1 MKFRSFAL
9 CTAFAL
15 LGSVS
20 LVGQPAR
27 AQEYKLGPDS
37 MQQPD
42 VPKGDVTYYKAKN
55 SKVFPGSEHD
65 VWVYVPKQYDPAKP
79 ACVMIF
85 QDGGGFQD
93 RNGGN
98 RVPVVFDNLIAKKQM
113 PVTVAIMINPGVV
126 PAAGPNALPRYNRSF
141 EYDDP
146 TDRYARFLLEEIL
159 PEAGKKVNLS
169 QNPDDRGLCGASSG
183 GIASFVAA
191 WTRPDQFHRVISYI
205 GSFTDLRG
213 GNTFPSDIR
222 KYEPRPLRVFMQDG
236 TADQDIYSGNW
247 YIGNQDVAAALKFAR
262 NDVQFVVGTQ
272 GHSGQQGASILP
284 DALRW
289 LWRDYP
295 APIRPA
301 MMAASQSPVPTPLT
315 PQPIMKILQPNQGWQ
330 PVLTAFTAGALAA
343 DSAGNV
349 YVAARP
355 SGQIHKIAPDG
366 GVSLFADSKQEVS
379 ALAFGPDGKLYAAQ
393 NAARRIVAYDATG
406 KETTVAKGVTANG
419 LTLNHNGEI
428 YLTDAKDGKIYFLG
442 KDGHKILADVG
453 LPNATGLALTP
464 DQTLLQ
470 VTTPGKLLTCYQI
483 QPNGAL
489 GAKQEFFD
497 IHIPYGM
504 TSSGADGMTSDT
516 LGWLYV
522 ATQSGIQV
530 LDQAGRVNGIIAN
543 PDRRAASAVVF
554 GGVDHDILTITAEG
568 KVYRRTT
575 SAKGVLSSEPP
586 IKPPGPRL

>member
-1 MKFRSFAL
+1 MKFHSPAL
-9 CTAFAL
+9 CAALAL
-15 LGSVS
+15 LGCIS
-20 LVGQPAR
+20 LAGQPAR
-27 AQEYKLGPDS
+27 AADDYKLGPDS

-42 VPKGDVTYYKAKN
+42 VPKGEVTYFKAKN

-65 VWVYVPKQYDPAKP
+65 VWIYVPKQYDAAKP

-93 RNGGN
+93 RNGGF

-126 PAAGPNALPRYNRSF
+126 PPSAPTALPRYNRSF

-159 PEAGKKVNLS
+159 PEVGKKVNLS
-169 QNPDDRGLCGASSG
+169 QNPDDCGLCGASSG

-191 WTRPDQFHRVISYI
+191 WTRPDRFHRVISYI

-213 GNTFPSDIR
+213 GNTFASDIR

-236 TADQDIYSGNW
+236 SADQDIYSGSW
-247 YIGNQDVAAALKFAR
+247 YIGNQDVAAALRFAR

-295 APIRPA
+295 APIR
-301 MMAASQSPVPTPLT
+301 AATAT
-315 PQPIMKILQPNQGWQ
+315 PQPIMNILLPNEAWQ
-330 PVLTAFTAGALAA
+330 PVTAPFTAGALAA
-343 DSAGNV
+343 DSAGDV
-349 YVAARP
+349 CVSARP

-366 GVSLFADSKQEVS
+366 SMSLFVDSKQDVS
-379 ALAFGPDGKLYAAQ
+379 ALAFGPDGRLYAAQ
-393 NAARRIVAYDATG
+393 NAVKRIVAYDTAG
-406 KETTVAKGVTANG
+406 KETVVVKGVTVSG
-419 LTLNHNGEI
+419 LTIGHQGEI
-428 YLTDAKDGKIYFLG
+428 YLTDAKDGKIYFIG
-442 KDGHKILADVG
+442 KDGRKVLADAG
-453 LPNATGLALTP
+453 QPNASGLALTP

-470 VTTPGKLLTCYQI
+470 VASPGKLLTCYQI
-483 QPNGAL
+483 QPGGAL

-497 IHIPYGM
+497 IHIPYSM
-504 TSSGADGMTSDT
+504 PSSGANGMTTDT

-522 ATQSGIQV
+522 ATQSGIQM

-543 PDRRAASAVVF
+543 PERRAASAVVF
-554 GGVDHDILTITAEG
+554 GGANHDILTIVAEG
-568 KVYRRTT
+568 KIFRRKTK
-575 SAKGVLSSEPP
+575 AKGVLSSEPP

>member
-1 MKFRSFAL
+1 MKFRSPVLCAAL
-9 CTAFAL
+9 TL
-15 LGSVS
+15 LGCIS
-20 LVGQPAR
+20 LAGQPAR
-27 AQEYKLGPDS
+27 AADDYKLGPDS

-42 VPKGDVTYYKAKN
+42 VPKGEVTYFKAKN

-65 VWVYVPKQYDPAKP
+65 VWIYVPKQYDAAKP

-93 RNGGN
+93 RNGGF

-126 PAAGPNALPRYNRSF
+126 PPSAPTALPRYNRSF

-159 PEAGKKVNLS
+159 PEVGKKVNLS
-169 QNPDDRGLCGASSG
+169 QNPDDCGLCGASSG

-191 WTRPDQFHRVISYI
+191 WTRPDRFHRVISYI

-213 GNTFPSDIR
+213 GNTFASDIR

-236 TADQDIYSGNW
+236 SADQDIYSGSW
-247 YIGNQDVAAALKFAR
+247 YIGNQDVAAALRFAR

-295 APIRPA
+295 APIR
-301 MMAASQSPVPTPLT
+301 AATAT
-315 PQPIMKILQPNQGWQ
+315 PQPIMNILLPNEAWQ
-330 PVLTAFTAGALAA
+330 PVTAPFTAGALAA
-343 DSAGNV
+343 DSAGDV
-349 YVAARP
+349 CVSARP

-366 GVSLFADSKQEVS
+366 SMSLFVDSKQDVS
-379 ALAFGPDGKLYAAQ
+379 ALAFGPDGRLYAAQ
-393 NAARRIVAYDATG
+393 NAVKRIVAYDTAG
-406 KETTVAKGVTANG
+406 KETVVVKGVTVSG
-419 LTLNHNGEI
+419 LTIGHQGEI
-428 YLTDAKDGKIYFLG
+428 YLTDAKDGKIYFIG
-442 KDGHKILADVG
+442 KNGRKVLADAG
-453 LPNATGLALTP
+453 QPNASGLALTP

-470 VTTPGKLLTCYQI
+470 VASPGKLLTCYQI
-483 QPNGAL
+483 QPGGTL

-497 IHIPYGM
+497 IHIPYSM
-504 TSSGADGMTSDT
+504 PSSGANGMTTDT

-522 ATQSGIQV
+522 ATQSGIQM

-543 PDRRAASAVVF
+543 PERRAASAVVF
-554 GGVDHDILTITAEG
+554 GGANHDILTIVAEG
-568 KVYRRTT
+568 KIFRRKTK
-575 SAKGVLSSEPP
+575 AKGVLSSEPP

>member
-1 MKFRSFAL
+1 MKFRSPAL
-9 CTAFAL
+9 CAVLAL
-15 LGSVS
+15 LGCIS
-20 LVGQPAR
+20 LAGQPAR
-27 AQEYKLGPDS
+27 AADDYKLGPDS

-42 VPKGDVTYYKAKN
+42 VPKGEVTYFKAKN

-65 VWVYVPKQYDPAKP
+65 VWIYVPKQYDAAKP

-93 RNGGN
+93 RNGGF

-126 PAAGPNALPRYNRSF
+126 PPSAPTALPRYNRSF

-159 PEAGKKVNLS
+159 PEVGKKVNLS
-169 QNPDDRGLCGASSG
+169 QNPDDCGLCGASSG

-191 WTRPDQFHRVISYI
+191 WTRPDRFHRVISYI

-213 GNTFPSDIR
+213 GNTFASDIR

-236 TADQDIYSGNW
+236 SADQDIYSGSW
-247 YIGNQDVAAALKFAR
+247 YIGNQDVAAALRFAR

-295 APIRPA
+295 APIR
-301 MMAASQSPVPTPLT
+301 AATAT
-315 PQPIMKILQPNQGWQ
+315 PQPIMNILLPNEAWQ
-330 PVLTAFTAGALAA
+330 PVTAPFTAGALAA
-343 DSAGNV
+343 DSAGDV
-349 YVAARP
+349 CVSARP

-366 GVSLFADSKQEVS
+366 SMSLFVDSKQDVS
-379 ALAFGPDGKLYAAQ
+379 ALAFGPDGRLYAAQ
-393 NAARRIVAYDATG
+393 NAVKRIVAYDTAG
-406 KETTVAKGVTANG
+406 KETVVVKGVTVSG
-419 LTLNHNGEI
+419 LTIGHQGEI
-428 YLTDAKDGKIYFLG
+428 YLTDAKDGKIYFIG
-442 KDGHKILADVG
+442 KNGRKVLADAG
-453 LPNATGLALTP
+453 QPNASGLALTP

-470 VTTPGKLLTCYQI
+470 VASPGKLLTCYQI
-483 QPNGAL
+483 QPGGAL

-497 IHIPYGM
+497 IHIPYSM
-504 TSSGADGMTSDT
+504 PSSGANGMTTDT

-522 ATQSGIQV
+522 ATQSGIQM

-543 PDRRAASAVVF
+543 PERRAASAVVF
-554 GGVDHDILTITAEG
+554 GGANHDILTIVAEG
-568 KVYRRTT
+568 KIFRRKTK
-575 SAKGVLSSEPP
+575 AKGVLSSEPP

>member
-1 MKFRSFAL
+1 MKFRTFTLCAAL
-9 CTAFAL
+9 AL
-15 LGSVS
+15 LGAVS
-20 LVGQPAR
+20 LAGRQPAH
-27 AQEYKLGPDS
+27 AADDYKLGPDS
-37 MQQPD
+37 MEQPG
-42 VPKGDVTYYKAKN
+42 VPKGDVTYFKAKN

-65 VWVYVPKQYDPAKP
+65 VWVYVPKQYDASKP

-93 RNGGN
+93 RNGGF

-159 PEAGKKVNLS
+159 PEVGKKVNLS

-213 GNTFPSDIR
+213 GNTFASDIR

-247 YIGNQDVAAALKFAR
+247 YIGNQDVAAALRFAR
-262 NDVQFVVGTQ
+262 NDMQFVVGTQ

-301 MMAASQSPVPTPLT
+301 TST
-315 PQPIMKILQPNQGWQ
+315 PQPIMRILLSDEVWQ
-330 PVLTAFTAGALAA
+330 PVTAPFTAGALAA

-349 YVAARP
+349 YVTAHP
-355 SGQIHKIAPDG
+355 SGQIHKISPDG
-366 GVSLFADSKQEVS
+366 TLSLFVDSKQDVS

-393 NAARRIVAYDATG
+393 NGAKRIVAYDATG
-406 KETTVAKGVTANG
+406 KETVIARGVTANG
-419 LTLNHNGEI
+419 LTIDYKGEI
-428 YLTDAKDGKIYFLG
+428 YLTDARDGKIYRIDKSG
-442 KDGHKILADVG
+442 RRMLADAG

-483 QPNGAL
+483 QPDGAL

-497 IHIPYGM
+497 IHISYNAPG
-504 TSSGADGMTSDT
+504 SGADGMTTDT

-554 GGVDHDILTITAEG
+554 GGVNHDILTIVAEG
-568 KVYRRTT
+568 KIFRRATR
-575 SAKGVLSSEPP
+575 AKGVLSSEAP

>member
-1 MKFRSFAL
+1 VKFHSPAL
-9 CTAFAL
+9 CAALAL
-15 LGSVS
+15 LGCIS
-20 LVGQPAR
+20 LAGQPAR
-27 AQEYKLGPDS
+27 AADDYKLGPDS

-42 VPKGDVTYYKAKN
+42 VPKGEVTYFKAKN

-65 VWVYVPKQYDPAKP
+65 VWIYVPKQYDAAKP

-93 RNGGN
+93 RNGGF

-126 PAAGPNALPRYNRSF
+126 PPSAPTALPRYNRSF

-159 PEAGKKVNLS
+159 PEVGKKVNLS
-169 QNPDDRGLCGASSG
+169 QNPDDCGLCGASSG

-191 WTRPDQFHRVISYI
+191 WTRPDRFHRVISYI

-213 GNTFPSDIR
+213 GNTFASDIR

-236 TADQDIYSGNW
+236 SADQDIYSGSW
-247 YIGNQDVAAALKFAR
+247 YIGNQDVAAALRFAR

-295 APIRPA
+295 APIR
-301 MMAASQSPVPTPLT
+301 AATAT
-315 PQPIMKILQPNQGWQ
+315 PQPIMNILLPNEAWQ
-330 PVLTAFTAGALAA
+330 PVTAPFTAGALAA
-343 DSAGNV
+343 DSAGDV
-349 YVAARP
+349 CVSARP

-366 GVSLFADSKQEVS
+366 SMSLFVDSKQDVS
-379 ALAFGPDGKLYAAQ
+379 ALAFGPDGRLYAAQ
-393 NAARRIVAYDATG
+393 NAVKRIVAYDTAG
-406 KETTVAKGVTANG
+406 KETVVVKGVTVSG
-419 LTLNHNGEI
+419 LTIGHQGEI
-428 YLTDAKDGKIYFLG
+428 YLTDAKDGKIYFIG
-442 KDGHKILADVG
+442 KNGRKVLADAG
-453 LPNATGLALTP
+453 QPNASGLALTP

-470 VTTPGKLLTCYQI
+470 VASPGKLLTCYQI
-483 QPNGAL
+483 QPGGTL

-497 IHIPYGM
+497 IHIPYSM
-504 TSSGADGMTSDT
+504 PSSGANGMTTDT

-522 ATQSGIQV
+522 ATQSGIQM

-543 PDRRAASAVVF
+543 PERRAASAVVF
-554 GGVDHDILTITAEG
+554 GGANHDILTIVAEG
-568 KVYRRTT
+568 KIFRRKTK
-575 SAKGVLSSEPP
+575 AKGVLSSEPP

>member
-1 MKFRSFAL
+1 MKFHSLAL
-9 CTAFAL
+9 GTALAL
-15 LGSVS
+15 LCSAS
-20 LVGQPAR
+20 LGQPAR
-27 AQEYKLGPDS
+27 AQEYRLGPDS
-37 MQQPD
+37 MPQPD

-65 VWVYVPKQYDPAKP
+65 VWVYVPKQYDAAKP

-126 PAAGPNALPRYNRSF
+126 PPPAGSNALPRYNRSF

-159 PEAGKKVNLS
+159 PEVGKKVNLS

-213 GNTFPSDIR
+213 GNTFASDIR

-295 APIRPA
+295 APIR
-301 MMAASQSPVPTPLT
+301 AATET
-315 PQPIMKILQPNQGWQ
+315 PQPILKILQANADWQ
-330 PVLTAFTAGALAA
+330 PVTAPFTAGSLAA

-349 YVAARP
+349 YVSAHP

-366 GVSLFADSKQEVS
+366 GMSLFVDSKQDIA

-393 NAARRIVAYDATG
+393 TTSKRIVAYDTTG
-406 KETTVAKGVTANG
+406 RETVILKGVTANG
-419 LTLNHNGEI
+419 LTINHEGEI
-428 YLTDAKDGKIYFLG
+428 YLTDAKDGKIYFFG
-442 KDGHKILADVG
+442 KNGRKTLADAG
-453 LPNATGLALTP
+453 QPNAGGLALTP

-470 VTTPGKLLTCYQI
+470 VASPGKLLTCYQI
-483 QPNGAL
+483 QPGGAL

-497 IHIPYGM
+497 IRISYNMP
-504 TSSGADGMTSDT
+504 TSGADGMTTDT

-522 ATQSGIQV
+522 ATQSGVQV
-530 LDQAGRVNGIIAN
+530 LDQAGRVNGIIAS
-543 PDRRAASAVVF
+543 PERRAASAVVF
-554 GGVDHDILTITAEG
+554 GGADHDILTVVAEG
-568 KVYRRTT
+568 KIFRRRTR
-575 SAKGVLSSEPP
+575 AKGVLSFEAP

>member
-1 MKFRSFAL
+1 MKLRSLTLCAAL
-9 CTAFAL
+9 AL
-15 LGSVS
+15 LGAVS
-20 LVGQPAR
+20 LGQPAR
-27 AQEYKLGPDS
+27 AADDYKLGPDS

-42 VPKGDVTYYKAKN
+42 VPKGEVTYFKAKN
-55 SKVFPGSEHD
+55 SKVFAGAEHD
-65 VWVYVPKQYDPAKP
+65 VWVYVPKQYAAAKP

-93 RNGGN
+93 RNGGF

-126 PAAGPNALPRYNRSF
+126 PASAPNALPRYNRSF

-159 PEAGKKVNLS
+159 PEVGKKVNLS
-169 QNPDDRGLCGASSG
+169 QNPDDRALCGASSG
-183 GIASFVAA
+183 GICAFVAA
-191 WTRPDQFHRVISYI
+191 WTRPDQFHRVVSFI

-213 GNTFPSDIR
+213 GNTFASDIR
-222 KYEPRPLRVFMQDG
+222 KYEPRPLRIFLQDG

-247 YIGNQDVAAALKFAR
+247 YIGNQDVAAALRFAR
-262 NDVQFVVGTQ
+262 NNVQFVVGTQ

-295 APIRPA
+295 APIR
-301 MMAASQSPVPTPLT
+301 AATAT
-315 PQPIMKILQPNQGWQ
+315 PQPIMNILLPNEDWQ
-330 PVLTAFTAGALAA
+330 SVEAPFAAGALAA

-349 YVAARP
+349 YVSAHP
-355 SGQIHKIAPDG
+355 TGHIHKIAPDG
-366 GVSLFADSKQEVS
+366 TMSLFIDSKQDVS

-393 NAARRIVAYDATG
+393 NTARRIVAYDANG
-406 KETTVAKGVTANG
+406 KESVVAKGVTANG
-419 LTLNHNGEI
+419 LTINHKGVL
-428 YLTDAKDGKIYFLG
+428 YLTDAKDGKIFTLG
-442 KDGHKILADVG
+442 RDGRKILADSG
-453 LPNATGLALTP
+453 QPNASGLALTP

-470 VTTPGKLLTCYQI
+470 VASPGKLLTCYQV
-483 QPNGAL
+483 QPDGL
-489 GAKQEFFD
+489 LSAKQEFFD
-497 IHIPYGM
+497 IHIPYSVP
-504 TSSGADGMTSDT
+504 TSGADGMTSDT

-554 GGVDHDILTITAEG
+554 GGPNHDILTIVADG
-568 KVYRRTT
+568 RIFRRKTK
-575 SAKGVLSSEPP
+575 ARGVLSSEEP

>member
-1 MKFRSFAL
+1 MKFHSPAL
-9 CTAFAL
+9 CAALAL
-15 LGSVS
+15 LGCIS
-20 LVGQPAR
+20 LAGQPAR
-27 AQEYKLGPDS
+27 AADDYKLGPDS

-42 VPKGDVTYYKAKN
+42 VPKGEVTYFKAKN

-65 VWVYVPKQYDPAKP
+65 VWIYVPKQYDAAKP

-93 RNGGN
+93 RNGGF

-126 PAAGPNALPRYNRSF
+126 PPSAPTALPRYNRSF

-159 PEAGKKVNLS
+159 PEVGKKVNLS
-169 QNPDDRGLCGASSG
+169 QNPDDCGLCGASSG

-191 WTRPDQFHRVISYI
+191 WTRPDRFHRVISYI

-213 GNTFPSDIR
+213 GNTFASDIR

-236 TADQDIYSGNW
+236 SADQDIYSGSW
-247 YIGNQDVAAALKFAR
+247 YIGNQDVAAALRFAR

-295 APIRPA
+295 APIR
-301 MMAASQSPVPTPLT
+301 AATAT
-315 PQPIMKILQPNQGWQ
+315 PQPIMNILLPNEAWQ
-330 PVLTAFTAGALAA
+330 PVTAPFTAGALAA
-343 DSAGNV
+343 DSAGDV
-349 YVAARP
+349 CVSARP

-366 GVSLFADSKQEVS
+366 SMSLFVDSKQDVS
-379 ALAFGPDGKLYAAQ
+379 ALAFGPDGRLYAAQ
-393 NAARRIVAYDATG
+393 NAVKRIVAYDTAG
-406 KETTVAKGVTANG
+406 KETVVVKGVTVSG
-419 LTLNHNGEI
+419 LTIGHQGEI
-428 YLTDAKDGKIYFLG
+428 YLTDAKDGKIYFIG
-442 KDGHKILADVG
+442 KDGRKVLADAG
-453 LPNATGLALTP
+453 QPNASGLALTP

-470 VTTPGKLLTCYQI
+470 VASPGKLLTCYQI
-483 QPNGAL
+483 QPGGTL

-497 IHIPYGM
+497 IHIPYSM
-504 TSSGADGMTSDT
+504 PSSGANGMTTDT

-522 ATQSGIQV
+522 ATQSGIQM

-543 PDRRAASAVVF
+543 PERRAASAVVF
-554 GGVDHDILTITAEG
+554 GGANHDILTIVAEG
-568 KVYRRTT
+568 KIFRRKTK
-575 SAKGVLSSEPP
+575 AKGVLSSEPP

>member
-1 MKFRSFAL
+1 MKFRSLAL
-9 CTAFAL
+9 CAALAL
-15 LGSVS
+15 LGT
-20 LVGQPAR
+20 LNLAAPAQ
-27 AQEYKLGPDS
+27 AADDYKLGPDS

-42 VPKGDVTYYKAKN
+42 VPKGEVSYFKAKN
-55 SKVFPGSEHD
+55 SKVFTGSDHD
-65 VWVYVPKQYDPAKP
+65 VWVYVPKQYDAAKP

-93 RNGGN
+93 RNGGF

-159 PEAGKKVNLS
+159 PEVGKKVNLS
-169 QNPDDRGLCGASSG
+169 QNPDDRALCGASSG

-191 WTRPDQFHRVISYI
+191 WTRPDQFHRVVSFI

-213 GNTFPSDIR
+213 GNTFASDIR
-222 KYEPRPLRVFMQDG
+222 KYEPRPLRVFLQDG

-247 YIGNQDVAAALKFAR
+247 YIGNQDVAAALRFAR

-295 APIRPA
+295 APIR
-301 MMAASQSPVPTPLT
+301 AATAT
-315 PQPIMKILQPNQGWQ
+315 PQPIMKILLPDEAWQ
-330 PVLTAFTAGALAA
+330 PIAAGFEAGSLAA

-349 YVAARP
+349 YVVALPA
-355 SGQIHKIAPDG
+355 GHIHKIAPDG
-366 GVSLFADSKQEVS
+366 RLSLFADTGKEVS
-379 ALAFGPDGKLYAAQ
+379 ALAFGPDGRLYAAQ
-393 NAARRIVAYDATG
+393 PAAKSITAYDASG
-406 KETTVAKGVTANG
+406 KGTIVAKGVAARSLVIDYKG
-419 LTLNHNGEI
+419 DI
-428 YLTDAKDGKIYFLG
+428 YLIDAGNGKIYRIG
-442 KDGHKILADVG
+442 KDGHKTLADAG
-453 LPNATGLALTP
+453 RPDATGLALTP

-470 VTTPGKLLTCYQI
+470 IASTDPGKLLTCYQI
-483 QPNGAL
+483 QPDGAL

-497 IHIPYGM
+497 LHIPYAERSSLANGM
-504 TSSGADGMTSDT
+504 TTDT

-530 LDQAGRVNGIIAN
+530 LDQAGRVNGIIAD

-554 GGVDHDILTITAEG
+554 GGANHDILTIVADG
-568 KVYRRTT
+568 KIFRRKTQ
-575 SAKGVLSSEPP
+575 AKGVLSSEAP
-586 IKPPGPRL
+586 IKPPGPHL

>member
-1 MKFRSFAL
+1 MKLRSLPLFCASL
-9 CTAFAL
+9 AL
-15 LGSVS
+15 LGSIG
-20 LVGQPAR
+20 LTAPAH

-37 MQQPD
+37 MQQPE
-42 VPKGDVTYYKAKN
+42 VPKGEVTYFKAKN
-55 SKVFPGSEHD
+55 SKVFAGSEHD
-65 VWVYVPKQYDPAKP
+65 VWVYVPKQYDAAKP

-93 RNGGN
+93 RNGGF
-98 RVPVVFDNLIAKKQM
+98 RVPVVFDNLIAKQQM

-126 PAAGPNALPRYNRSF
+126 PSSAASALPRYNRSF

-159 PEAGKKVNLS
+159 PEVGKKVNLS
-169 QNPDDRGLCGASSG
+169 QNPDDRALCGASSG

-191 WTRPDQFHRVISYI
+191 WTRPDRFHRVVSFI

-213 GNTFPSDIR
+213 GNTFASDIR
-222 KYEPRPLRVFMQDG
+222 KYEPRPLRVFLQDG
-236 TADQDIYSGNW
+236 KADQDIYSGNW
-247 YIGNQDVAAALKFAR
+247 FIGNQDIEAALRFAR
-262 NDVQFVVGTQ
+262 NDVQFVVGNQ

-301 MMAASQSPVPTPLT
+301 TDT
-315 PQPIMKILQPNQGWQ
+315 PQPIMKILLPDEAWQ
-330 PVLTAFTAGALAA
+330 PVTAPFTAGSLAA

-349 YVAARP
+349 YVSARP
-355 SGQIHKIAPDG
+355 SGQIYKIAPDG
-366 GVSLFADSKQEVS
+366 GMSPFVDSAQDIS
-379 ALAFGPDGKLYAAQ
+379 ALAFGPDGRLYAAQ
-393 NAARRIVAYDATG
+393 KKARRIVAYDANG
-406 KETTVAKGVTANG
+406 KETVAVTGVTANG
-419 LTLNHNGEI
+419 LTIDHQGDM

-442 KDGHKILADVG
+442 KNGRKTAADAG
-453 LPNATGLALTP
+453 QPNAAGLALTP

-470 VTTPGKLLTCYQI
+470 VSSPGKLLTCYQI
-483 QPNGAL
+483 QPGGAL
-489 GAKQEFFD
+489 AARQEFFD
-497 IHIPYGM
+497 IHIPYSMPG
-504 TSSGADGMTSDT
+504 SGADGMTTDT

-554 GGVDHDILTITAEG
+554 GGTNHDILTIVAEG
-568 KVYRRTT
+568 KVFRRRTK
-575 SAKGVLSSEPP
+575 AKGVLSSEAP

>member
-1 MKFRSFAL
+1 
-9 CTAFAL
+9 
-15 LGSVS
+15 
-20 LVGQPAR
+20 
-27 AQEYKLGPDS
+27 

-42 VPKGDVTYYKAKN
+42 VPKGEVTYFKAKN

-65 VWVYVPKQYDPAKP
+65 VWIYVPKQYDAAKP

-93 RNGGN
+93 RNGGF
-98 RVPVVFDNLIAKKQM
+98 RVPVVFDNLIAK
-113 PVTVAIMINPGVV
+113 INPGVV
-126 PAAGPNALPRYNRSF
+126 PPSAPTALPRYNRSF

-159 PEAGKKVNLS
+159 PEVGKKVNLS

-191 WTRPDQFHRVISYI
+191 WTRPDRFHRVISYI

-213 GNTFPSDIR
+213 GNTFASDIR

-236 TADQDIYSGNW
+236 SADQDIYSGSW
-247 YIGNQDVAAALKFAR
+247 YIGNQDVAAALRFAR

-295 APIRPA
+295 APIR
-301 MMAASQSPVPTPLT
+301 AATAT
-315 PQPIMKILQPNQGWQ
+315 PQPIMNILLPNEAWQ
-330 PVLTAFTAGALAA
+330 PVTAPFTAGALAA
-343 DSAGNV
+343 DSAGDV
-349 YVAARP
+349 CVSARP

-366 GVSLFADSKQEVS
+366 SMSLFVDSKQDVS
-379 ALAFGPDGKLYAAQ
+379 ALAFGPDGRLYAAQ
-393 NAARRIVAYDATG
+393 NAVKRIVAYDTAG
-406 KETTVAKGVTANG
+406 KETVVVKGVTVSG
-419 LTLNHNGEI
+419 LTIGHQGEI
-428 YLTDAKDGKIYFLG
+428 YLTDAKDGKIYFIG
-442 KDGHKILADVG
+442 KNGRKVLADAG
-453 LPNATGLALTP
+453 QPNASGLALTP

-470 VTTPGKLLTCYQI
+470 VASPGKLLTCYQI
-483 QPNGAL
+483 QPGGAL

-497 IHIPYGM
+497 IHIPYSM
-504 TSSGADGMTSDT
+504 PSSGANGMTTDT

-522 ATQSGIQV
+522 ATQSGIQM

-543 PDRRAASAVVF
+543 PERRAASAVVF
-554 GGVDHDILTITAEG
+554 GGANHDILTIVAEG
-568 KVYRRTT
+568 KIFRRKTK
-575 SAKGVLSSEPP
+575 AKGVLSSEPP

>member
-1 MKFRSFAL
+1 MKFRSLAPVAAL
-9 CTAFAL
+9 TL
-15 LGSVS
+15 LGFAS
-20 LVGQPAR
+20 LGQPAR

-42 VPKGDVTYYKAKN
+42 VPKGEVSYYKAKN
-55 SKVFPGSEHD
+55 SKVYPGSEHD
-65 VWVYVPKQYDPAKP
+65 VWVYVPKQYDAAKP

-93 RNGGN
+93 RNGGF

-126 PAAGPNALPRYNRSF
+126 PPPAGANALPRYNRSF

-159 PEAGKKVNLS
+159 PEVGKKVNLS
-169 QNPDDRGLCGASSG
+169 QNPDDRGLCGSSSG

-213 GNTFPSDIR
+213 GNTFASDIR

-236 TADQDIYSGNW
+236 RADQDIYSGNW
-247 YIGNQDVAAALKFAR
+247 FIGNQDVAAALKFAR
-262 NDVQFVVGTQ
+262 NDVQFVIGNQ

-301 MMAASQSPVPTPLT
+301 TDT
-315 PQPIMKILQPNQGWQ
+315 PQPIMKILQANEEWQ
-330 PVLTAFTAGALAA
+330 PVPTSFTAGSLAA

-349 YVAARP
+349 YVSAHP
-355 SGQIHKIAPDG
+355 SGQIHKIDPDG
-366 GVSLFADSKQEVS
+366 KVSLFVESKQDIDS
-379 ALAFGPDGKLYAAQ
+379 MAFGPDGRLYAAQ
-393 NAARRIVAYDATG
+393 NMAKRIIAYDASG
-406 KETTVAKGVTANG
+406 KETTIARGVTANG
-419 LTLNHNGEI
+419 LTLDYKGLI
-428 YLTDAKDGKIYFLG
+428 YLTDAKDGKIYRIDKTG
-442 KDGHKILADVG
+442 RKTLADVG
-453 LPNATGLALTP
+453 MPNATGLALTP

-483 QPNGAL
+483 QSDGTL
-489 GAKQEFFD
+489 GAKQAFFD
-497 IHIPYGM
+497 IHIPYNAPGSGANGM
-504 TSSGADGMTSDT
+504 TCDT

-522 ATQSGIQV
+522 ATASGIQV

-554 GGVDHDILTITAEG
+554 GGISHNILTIVAEG

-575 SAKGVLSSEPP
+575 QAKGVLSSEAP

>member
-1 MKFRSFAL
+1 MKFRSPAL
-9 CTAFAL
+9 CAALAL
-15 LGSVS
+15 LGCIS
-20 LVGQPAR
+20 LAGQPAR
-27 AQEYKLGPDS
+27 AADDYKLGPDS

-42 VPKGDVTYYKAKN
+42 VPKGEVTYFKAKN

-65 VWVYVPKQYDPAKP
+65 VWIYVPKQYDAAKP

-93 RNGGN
+93 RNGGF

-126 PAAGPNALPRYNRSF
+126 PPSAPTALPRYNRSF

-159 PEAGKKVNLS
+159 PEVGKKVNLS
-169 QNPDDRGLCGASSG
+169 QNPDDCGLCGASSG

-191 WTRPDQFHRVISYI
+191 WTRPDRFHRVISYI

-213 GNTFPSDIR
+213 GNTFASDIR

-236 TADQDIYSGNW
+236 SADQDIYSGSW
-247 YIGNQDVAAALKFAR
+247 YIGNQDVAAALRFAR

-295 APIRPA
+295 APIR
-301 MMAASQSPVPTPLT
+301 AATAT
-315 PQPIMKILQPNQGWQ
+315 PQPIMNILLPNEAWQ
-330 PVLTAFTAGALAA
+330 PVTAPFTAGALAA
-343 DSAGNV
+343 DSAGDV
-349 YVAARP
+349 CVSARP

-366 GVSLFADSKQEVS
+366 SMSLFVDSKQDVS
-379 ALAFGPDGKLYAAQ
+379 ALAFGPDGRLYAAQ
-393 NAARRIVAYDATG
+393 NAVKRIVAYDTAG
-406 KETTVAKGVTANG
+406 KETVVVKGVTVSG
-419 LTLNHNGEI
+419 LTIGHQGEI
-428 YLTDAKDGKIYFLG
+428 YLTDAKDGKIYFIG
-442 KDGHKILADVG
+442 KDGRKVLADAG
-453 LPNATGLALTP
+453 QPNASGLALTP

-470 VTTPGKLLTCYQI
+470 VASPGKLLTCYQI
-483 QPNGAL
+483 QPGGTL

-497 IHIPYGM
+497 IHIPYSM
-504 TSSGADGMTSDT
+504 PSSGANGMTTDT

-522 ATQSGIQV
+522 ATQSGIQM

-543 PDRRAASAVVF
+543 PERRAASAVVF
-554 GGVDHDILTITAEG
+554 GGANHDILTIVAEG
-568 KVYRRTT
+568 KIFRRKTK
-575 SAKGVLSSEPP
+575 AKGVLSSEPP

>member
-1 MKFRSFAL
+1 VKLRSLPLFCAAL
-9 CTAFAL
+9 AL
-15 LGSVS
+15 LGA
-20 LVGQPAR
+20 VGLASPAH

-37 MQQPD
+37 MQQPE
-42 VPKGDVTYYKAKN
+42 VPKGEVTYFKAKN
-55 SKVFPGSEHD
+55 SKVFAGSEHD
-65 VWVYVPKQYDPAKP
+65 VWVYVPKQYDAAKP

-93 RNGGN
+93 RNGGF
-98 RVPVVFDNLIAKKQM
+98 RVPVVFDNLIAKQQM
-113 PVTVAIMINPGVV
+113 PITVAIMINPGVV
-126 PAAGPNALPRYNRSF
+126 PPSAANALPRYNRSF

-159 PEAGKKVNLS
+159 PEVGKKVNLS
-169 QNPDDRGLCGASSG
+169 QNPDDRALCGASSG
-183 GIASFVAA
+183 GICAFVAA
-191 WTRPDQFHRVISYI
+191 WTRPDQFHRVVSFI

-213 GNTFPSDIR
+213 GNTFASDIR
-222 KYEPRPLRVFMQDG
+222 KYEPRPLRVFLQDG

-247 YIGNQDVAAALKFAR
+247 YIGNQDVAAALRFAR

-295 APIRPA
+295 APIR
-301 MMAASQSPVPTPLT
+301 AATDT
-315 PQPIMKILQPNQGWQ
+315 PQPIMKILLPNEAWQ
-330 PVLTAFTAGALAA
+330 AVPTPFTAGSLAA

-349 YVAARP
+349 YVSARP

-366 GVSLFADSKQEVS
+366 GISLFVDSKQDVS
-379 ALAFGPDGKLYAAQ
+379 ALAFGPDNKLYAAQ
-393 NAARRIVAYDATG
+393 NKAKRIVAYDTTG
-406 KETTVAKGVTANG
+406 KETVFASGVTANG
-419 LTLNHNGEI
+419 LTLDHQGAM
-428 YLTDAKDGKIYFLG
+428 YLTDAKDGKIYFFG
-442 KDGHKILADVG
+442 KTGRKVLADAG
-453 LPNATGLALTP
+453 QPNATGLALTP

-470 VTTPGKLLTCYQI
+470 VGSPGKLLTCYQI
-483 QPNGAL
+483 QPGGVL

-504 TSSGADGMTSDT
+504 PTSGADGMTSDT

-554 GGVDHDILTITAEG
+554 GGANHDILTIVAEG
-568 KVYRRTT
+568 KVFRRKTKAT
-575 SAKGVLSSEPP
+575 GVLSSEAP

>member
-1 MKFRSFAL
+1 VKFRSPAL
-9 CTAFAL
+9 CAALAL
-15 LGSVS
+15 LGCIS
-20 LVGQPAR
+20 LAGQPAR
-27 AQEYKLGPDS
+27 AADDYKLGPDS

-42 VPKGDVTYYKAKN
+42 VPKGEVTYFKAKN

-65 VWVYVPKQYDPAKP
+65 VWIYVPKQYDAAKP

-93 RNGGN
+93 RNGGF

-126 PAAGPNALPRYNRSF
+126 PPSAPTALPRYNRSF

-159 PEAGKKVNLS
+159 PEVGKKVNLS
-169 QNPDDRGLCGASSG
+169 QNPDDCGLCGASSG

-191 WTRPDQFHRVISYI
+191 WTRPDRFHRVISYI

-213 GNTFPSDIR
+213 GNTFASDIR

-236 TADQDIYSGNW
+236 SADQDIYSGSW
-247 YIGNQDVAAALKFAR
+247 YIGNQDVAAALRFAR

-295 APIRPA
+295 APIR
-301 MMAASQSPVPTPLT
+301 AATAT
-315 PQPIMKILQPNQGWQ
+315 PQPIMNILLPNEAWQ
-330 PVLTAFTAGALAA
+330 PVTAPFTAGALAA
-343 DSAGNV
+343 DSAGDV
-349 YVAARP
+349 CVSARP

-366 GVSLFADSKQEVS
+366 SMSLFVDSKQDVS
-379 ALAFGPDGKLYAAQ
+379 ALAFGPDGRLYAAQ
-393 NAARRIVAYDATG
+393 NAVKRIVAYDTAG
-406 KETTVAKGVTANG
+406 KETVVVKGVTVSG
-419 LTLNHNGEI
+419 LTIGHQGEI
-428 YLTDAKDGKIYFLG
+428 YLTDAKDGKIYFIG
-442 KDGHKILADVG
+442 KNGRKVLADAG
-453 LPNATGLALTP
+453 QPNASGLALTP

-470 VTTPGKLLTCYQI
+470 VASPGKLLTCYQI
-483 QPNGAL
+483 QPGGTL

-497 IHIPYGM
+497 IHIPYSM
-504 TSSGADGMTSDT
+504 PSSGANGMTTDT

-522 ATQSGIQV
+522 ATQSGIQM

-543 PDRRAASAVVF
+543 PERRAASAVVF
-554 GGVDHDILTITAEG
+554 GGANHDILTIVAEG
-568 KVYRRTT
+568 KIFRRKTK
-575 SAKGVLSSEPP
+575 AKGVLSSEPP

>member
-1 MKFRSFAL
+1 MKFRSPAL
-9 CTAFAL
+9 CAALAL
-15 LGSVS
+15 LGCIS
-20 LVGQPAR
+20 LAGQPAR
-27 AQEYKLGPDS
+27 AADDYKLGPDS

-42 VPKGDVTYYKAKN
+42 VPKGEVTYFKAKN

-65 VWVYVPKQYDPAKP
+65 VWIYVPKQYDAAKP

-93 RNGGN
+93 RNGGF

-126 PAAGPNALPRYNRSF
+126 PPSAPTALPRYNRSF

-159 PEAGKKVNLS
+159 PEVGKKVNLS
-169 QNPDDRGLCGASSG
+169 QNPDDCGLCGASSG

-191 WTRPDQFHRVISYI
+191 WTRPDRFHRVISYI

-213 GNTFPSDIR
+213 GNTFASDIR

-236 TADQDIYSGNW
+236 SADQDIYSGSW
-247 YIGNQDVAAALKFAR
+247 YIGNQDVAAALRFAR

-295 APIRPA
+295 APIR
-301 MMAASQSPVPTPLT
+301 AATAT
-315 PQPIMKILQPNQGWQ
+315 PQPIMNILLPNEAWQ
-330 PVLTAFTAGALAA
+330 PVTAPFTAGALAA
-343 DSAGNV
+343 DSAGDV
-349 YVAARP
+349 CVSARP

-366 GVSLFADSKQEVS
+366 SMSLFVDSKQDVS
-379 ALAFGPDGKLYAAQ
+379 ALAFGPDGRLYAAQ
-393 NAARRIVAYDATG
+393 NAVKRIVAYDTAG
-406 KETTVAKGVTANG
+406 KETVVVKGVTVSG
-419 LTLNHNGEI
+419 LTIGHQGEI
-428 YLTDAKDGKIYFLG
+428 YLTDAKDGKIYFIG
-442 KDGHKILADVG
+442 KNGRKVLADAG
-453 LPNATGLALTP
+453 QPNASGLALTP

-470 VTTPGKLLTCYQI
+470 VASPGKLLTCYQI
-483 QPNGAL
+483 QPGGTL

-497 IHIPYGM
+497 IHIPYSM
-504 TSSGADGMTSDT
+504 PSSGANGMTTDT

-522 ATQSGIQV
+522 ATQSGIQM

-543 PDRRAASAVVF
+543 PERRAASAVVF
-554 GGVDHDILTITAEG
+554 GGANHDILTIVAEG
-568 KVYRRTT
+568 KIFRRKTK
-575 SAKGVLSSEPP
+575 AKGVLSSEPP

>member
-1 MKFRSFAL
+1 MKFRSPVLCAAL
-9 CTAFAL
+9 TL
-15 LGSVS
+15 LGCIS
-20 LVGQPAR
+20 LAGQPAR
-27 AQEYKLGPDS
+27 AADDYKLGPDS

-42 VPKGDVTYYKAKN
+42 VPKGEVTYFKAKN

-65 VWVYVPKQYDPAKP
+65 VWIYVPKQYDAAKP

-93 RNGGN
+93 RNGGF

-126 PAAGPNALPRYNRSF
+126 PPSAPTALPRYNRSF

-159 PEAGKKVNLS
+159 PEVGKKVNLS
-169 QNPDDRGLCGASSG
+169 QNPDDCGLCGASSG

-191 WTRPDQFHRVISYI
+191 WTRPDRFHRVISYI

-213 GNTFPSDIR
+213 GNTFASDIR

-236 TADQDIYSGNW
+236 SADQDIYSGSW
-247 YIGNQDVAAALKFAR
+247 YIGNQDVAAALRFAR

-295 APIRPA
+295 APIR
-301 MMAASQSPVPTPLT
+301 AATAT
-315 PQPIMKILQPNQGWQ
+315 PQPIMNILLPNEAWQ
-330 PVLTAFTAGALAA
+330 PVTAPFTAGALAA
-343 DSAGNV
+343 DSAGDV
-349 YVAARP
+349 CVSARP

-366 GVSLFADSKQEVS
+366 SMSLFVDSKQDVS
-379 ALAFGPDGKLYAAQ
+379 ALAFGPDGRLYAAQ
-393 NAARRIVAYDATG
+393 NAVKRIVAYDTAG
-406 KETTVAKGVTANG
+406 KETVVVKGVTVSG
-419 LTLNHNGEI
+419 LTIGHQGEI
-428 YLTDAKDGKIYFLG
+428 YLTDAKDGKIYFIG
-442 KDGHKILADVG
+442 KNRRKVLADAG
-453 LPNATGLALTP
+453 QPNASGLALTP

-470 VTTPGKLLTCYQI
+470 VASPGKLLTCYQI
-483 QPNGAL
+483 QPGGTL

-497 IHIPYGM
+497 IHIPYSM
-504 TSSGADGMTSDT
+504 PSSGANGMTTDT

-522 ATQSGIQV
+522 ATQSGIQM

-543 PDRRAASAVVF
+543 PERRAASAVVF
-554 GGVDHDILTITAEG
+554 GGANHDILTIVAEG
-568 KVYRRTT
+568 KIFRRKTK
-575 SAKGVLSSEPP
+575 AKGVLSSEPP

>member
-1 MKFRSFAL
+1 MKFRSPVLCAAL
-9 CTAFAL
+9 TL
-15 LGSVS
+15 LGCIS
-20 LVGQPAR
+20 LAGQPAR
-27 AQEYKLGPDS
+27 AADDYKLGPDS

-42 VPKGDVTYYKAKN
+42 VPKGEVTYFKAKN

-65 VWVYVPKQYDPAKP
+65 VWIYVPKQYDAAKP

-93 RNGGN
+93 RNGGF

-126 PAAGPNALPRYNRSF
+126 PPSAPTALPRYNRSF

-159 PEAGKKVNLS
+159 PEVGKKVNLS
-169 QNPDDRGLCGASSG
+169 QNPDDCGLCGASSG

-191 WTRPDQFHRVISYI
+191 WTRPDRFHRVISYI

-213 GNTFPSDIR
+213 GNTFASDIR

-236 TADQDIYSGNW
+236 SADQDIYSGSW
-247 YIGNQDVAAALKFAR
+247 YIGNQDVAAALRFAR

-295 APIRPA
+295 APIR
-301 MMAASQSPVPTPLT
+301 AATAT
-315 PQPIMKILQPNQGWQ
+315 PQPIMNILLPNEAWQ
-330 PVLTAFTAGALAA
+330 PVTAPFTAGALAA
-343 DSAGNV
+343 DSAGDV
-349 YVAARP
+349 CVSARP

-366 GVSLFADSKQEVS
+366 SMSLFVDSKQDVS
-379 ALAFGPDGKLYAAQ
+379 ALAFGPDGRLYAAQ
-393 NAARRIVAYDATG
+393 NAVKRIVAYDTAG
-406 KETTVAKGVTANG
+406 KETVVVKGVTVSG
-419 LTLNHNGEI
+419 LTIGHQGEI
-428 YLTDAKDGKIYFLG
+428 YLTDAKDGKIYFIG
-442 KDGHKILADVG
+442 KDGRKVLADAG
-453 LPNATGLALTP
+453 QPNASGLALTP

-470 VTTPGKLLTCYQI
+470 VASPGKLLTCYQI
-483 QPNGAL
+483 QPGGTL

-497 IHIPYGM
+497 IHIPYSM
-504 TSSGADGMTSDT
+504 PSSGANGMTTDT

-522 ATQSGIQV
+522 ATQSGIQM

-543 PDRRAASAVVF
+543 PERRAASAVVF
-554 GGVDHDILTITAEG
+554 GGANHDILTIVAEG
-568 KVYRRTT
+568 KIFRRKTK
-575 SAKGVLSSEPP
+575 AKGVLSSEPP

>member
-1 MKFRSFAL
+1 MNFRSLAL
-9 CTAFAL
+9 CVAPAILLAL
-15 LGSVS
+15 S

-37 MQQPD
+37 MEQPG
-42 VPKGDVTYYKAKN
+42 VPKGDVSYFKAKN

-65 VWVYVPKQYDPAKP
+65 VWVYVPKQYDASKP

-98 RVPVVFDNLIAKKQM
+98 RVPVVFDNLIAKKEM

-126 PAAGPNALPRYNRSF
+126 PAVGPNALPRYNRSF

-159 PEAGKKVNLS
+159 PEVGKRVNLS

-213 GNTFPSDIR
+213 GNTFASDIR
-222 KYEPRPLRVFMQDG
+222 KYEPRPIRVFMQDG
-236 TADQDIYSGNW
+236 KVDQDIYSGNW
-247 YIGNQDVAAALKFAR
+247 FIGNQDVAAALKFAG
-262 NDVQFVVGTQ
+262 NDVQFVVGNQ
-272 GHSGQQGASILP
+272 GHSGQQGASLLP

-301 MMAASQSPVPTPLT
+301 TAT
-315 PQPIMKILQPNQGWQ
+315 PQPIMKILLPDEAWQ
-330 PVLTAFTAGALAA
+330 PITAPFTAGALAA
-343 DSAGNV
+343 DSVGNV
-349 YVAARP
+349 YVSAHP
-355 SGQIHKIAPDG
+355 SGQIHTIAPDG
-366 GVSLFADSKQEVS
+366 KMSLFVDSKQDVS

-393 NAARRIVAYDATG
+393 NTAKRIVAYDAAG
-406 KETTVAKGVTANG
+406 KETVVLKGVTANG
-419 LTLNHNGEI
+419 LTINHNGEI
-428 YLTDAKDGKIYFLG
+428 YLTDSKDGKIYFIG
-442 KDGHKILADVG
+442 KDGRKTLADSGV
-453 LPNATGLALTP
+453 PNASGLALTP

-470 VTTPGKLLTCYQI
+470 VASPGKLLTCYQI
-483 QPNGAL
+483 QPNGTL
-489 GAKQEFFD
+489 SAKQEFFD
-497 IHIPYGM
+497 IHIPYN
-504 TSSGADGMTSDT
+504 TPTSGADGMTTDT

-530 LDQAGRVNGIIAN
+530 LDQAGRVNGIIQN
-543 PDRRAASAVVF
+543 PDRRSASAVVF
-554 GGVDHDILTITAEG
+554 GGANHDILTIVADG
-568 KVYRRTT
+568 KVFRRKTQ
-575 SAKGVLSSEPP
+575 AKGVLSSEPP

>member
-1 MKFRSFAL
+1 MKFRTLAL
-9 CTAFAL
+9 CSALSL
-15 LGSVS
+15 LGFAG
-20 LVGQPAR
+20 LTAQPIR

-42 VPKGDVTYYKAKN
+42 VPKGDVTYFKAKN

-65 VWVYVPKQYDPAKP
+65 VWVYVPKQYDASKP

-93 RNGGN
+93 RNGGF

-159 PEAGKKVNLS
+159 PEVGKKVNLS
-169 QNPDDRGLCGASSG
+169 QNPDDRALCGASSG

-213 GNTFPSDIR
+213 GNTFASDIR

-247 YIGNQDVAAALKFAR
+247 YIGNQDVAAALRFAR

-295 APIRPA
+295 APIR
-301 MMAASQSPVPTPLT
+301 AATST
-315 PQPIMKILQPNQGWQ
+315 PQPIMNILLPDEAWQ
-330 PVLTAFTAGALAA
+330 PVETPFPAGSLAA

-349 YVAARP
+349 YVSARP
-355 SGQIHKIAPDG
+355 SGRIHKIAPDG
-366 GVSLFADSKQEVS
+366 SLSLFVDGTQDVS
-379 ALAFGPDGKLYAAQ
+379 ALAFGPDGRLYAAQ
-393 NAARRIVAYDATG
+393 NRSKRIVAYDTTG
-406 KETTVAKGVTANG
+406 KETVAATGVTVNG
-419 LTLNHNGEI
+419 LTIDHQGEM
-428 YLTDAKDGKIYFLG
+428 YFTDAKSGKIYFIAKSG
-442 KDGHKILADVG
+442 RKTLADAG
-453 LPNATGLALTP
+453 QPNASGLALTP

-470 VTTPGKLLTCYQI
+470 VASPGKLLTCYQI
-483 QPNGAL
+483 QPGGGL

-497 IHIPYGM
+497 IHIPYGLP
-504 TSSGADGMTSDT
+504 TSGADGMTCDT

-554 GGVDHDILTITAEG
+554 GGANHDILTIIAEG
-568 KVYRRTT
+568 KVFRRKTK
-575 SAKGVLSSEPP
+575 AKGVLSSEAP

>member
-1 MKFRSFAL
+1 MKFHSPAL
-9 CTAFAL
+9 CAALAL
-15 LGSVS
+15 LGCIS
-20 LVGQPAR
+20 LAGQPAR
-27 AQEYKLGPDS
+27 AADDYKLGPDS

-42 VPKGDVTYYKAKN
+42 VPKGEVTYFKAKN

-65 VWVYVPKQYDPAKP
+65 VWIYVPKQYDAAKP

-93 RNGGN
+93 RNGGF

-126 PAAGPNALPRYNRSF
+126 PPSAPTALPRYNRSF

-159 PEAGKKVNLS
+159 PEVGKKVNLS
-169 QNPDDRGLCGASSG
+169 QNPDDCGLCGASSG

-191 WTRPDQFHRVISYI
+191 WTRPDRFHRVISYI

-213 GNTFPSDIR
+213 GNTFASDIR

-236 TADQDIYSGNW
+236 SADQDIYSGSW
-247 YIGNQDVAAALKFAR
+247 YIGNQDVAAALRFAR

-295 APIRPA
+295 APIR
-301 MMAASQSPVPTPLT
+301 AATAT
-315 PQPIMKILQPNQGWQ
+315 PQPIMNILLPNEAWQ
-330 PVLTAFTAGALAA
+330 PVTAPFTAGALAA
-343 DSAGNV
+343 DSAGDV
-349 YVAARP
+349 CVSARP

-366 GVSLFADSKQEVS
+366 SMSLFVDSKQDVS
-379 ALAFGPDGKLYAAQ
+379 ALAFGPDGRLYAAQ
-393 NAARRIVAYDATG
+393 NAVKRIVAYDTAG
-406 KETTVAKGVTANG
+406 KETVVVKGVTVSG
-419 LTLNHNGEI
+419 LTIGHQGEI
-428 YLTDAKDGKIYFLG
+428 YLTDAKDGKIYFIG
-442 KDGHKILADVG
+442 KNGRKVLADAG
-453 LPNATGLALTP
+453 QPNASGLALTP

-470 VTTPGKLLTCYQI
+470 VASPGKLLTCYQI
-483 QPNGAL
+483 QPGGTL

-497 IHIPYGM
+497 IHIPYSM
-504 TSSGADGMTSDT
+504 PSSGANGMTTDT

-522 ATQSGIQV
+522 ATQSGIQM

-543 PDRRAASAVVF
+543 PERRAASAVVF
-554 GGVDHDILTITAEG
+554 GGANHDILTIVAEG
-568 KVYRRTT
+568 KIFRRKTK
-575 SAKGVLSSEPP
+575 AKGVLSSEPP

>member
-1 MKFRSFAL
+1 MKFHSPAL
-9 CTAFAL
+9 CAALAL
-15 LGSVS
+15 LGCIS
-20 LVGQPAR
+20 LAGQPAR
-27 AQEYKLGPDS
+27 AADDYKLGPDS

-42 VPKGDVTYYKAKN
+42 VPKGEVTYFKAKN

-65 VWVYVPKQYDPAKP
+65 VWIYVPKQYDAAKP

-93 RNGGN
+93 RNGGF

-126 PAAGPNALPRYNRSF
+126 PPSAPNALPRYNRSF

-159 PEAGKKVNLS
+159 PEVGKKVNLS
-169 QNPDDRGLCGASSG
+169 QNPDDCGLCGASSG

-191 WTRPDQFHRVISYI
+191 WTRPDRFHRVISYI

-213 GNTFPSDIR
+213 GNTFASDIR

-236 TADQDIYSGNW
+236 SADQDIYSGSW
-247 YIGNQDVAAALKFAR
+247 YIGNQDVAAALRFAR

-295 APIRPA
+295 APIR
-301 MMAASQSPVPTPLT
+301 AATAT
-315 PQPIMKILQPNQGWQ
+315 PQPIMNILLPNEAWQ
-330 PVLTAFTAGALAA
+330 PVTAPFTAGALAA
-343 DSAGNV
+343 DSAGDV
-349 YVAARP
+349 CVSARP

-366 GVSLFADSKQEVS
+366 SMSLFVDSKQDVS
-379 ALAFGPDGKLYAAQ
+379 ALAFGPDGRLYAAQ
-393 NAARRIVAYDATG
+393 NAVKRIVAYDTAG
-406 KETTVAKGVTANG
+406 KETVVVKGVTVSG
-419 LTLNHNGEI
+419 LTIGHQGEI
-428 YLTDAKDGKIYFLG
+428 YLTDAKDGKIYFIG
-442 KDGHKILADVG
+442 KNGRKVLADAG
-453 LPNATGLALTP
+453 QPNASGLALTP

-470 VTTPGKLLTCYQI
+470 VASPGKLLTCYQI
-483 QPNGAL
+483 QPGGTL

-497 IHIPYGM
+497 IHIPYSM
-504 TSSGADGMTSDT
+504 PSSGANGMTTDT

-522 ATQSGIQV
+522 ATQSGIQM

-543 PDRRAASAVVF
+543 PERRAASAVVF
-554 GGVDHDILTITAEG
+554 GGANHDILTIVAEG
-568 KVYRRTT
+568 KIFRRKTK
-575 SAKGVLSSEPP
+575 AKGVLSSEPP

>member
-1 MKFRSFAL
+1 LKFRSLAL
-9 CTAFAL
+9 CTALAL
-15 LGSVS
+15 LGVFR
-20 LVGQPAR
+20 LAGQSAR

-37 MQQPD
+37 MEQPG
-42 VPKGDVTYYKAKN
+42 VPKGDVTYFKAKN

-65 VWVYVPKQYDPAKP
+65 VWVYVPKQYDAAKP

-93 RNGGN
+93 RNGGF

-113 PVTVAIMINPGVV
+113 PVTVAIMINPGVM
-126 PAAGPNALPRYNRSF
+126 PAVGPNALPRYNRSF

-159 PEAGKKVNLS
+159 PEVSKKVNLS

-213 GNTFPSDIR
+213 GNTFASDIR

-247 YIGNQDVAAALKFAR
+247 YIGNQDVAAALRFAR

-301 MMAASQSPVPTPLT
+301 MAAPESLMPTPLT
-315 PQPIMKILQPNQGWQ
+315 PQPIMKILQPNLGWQ
-330 PVLTAFTAGALAA
+330 PVPAPFTAGSLAA

-366 GVSLFADSKQEVS
+366 TLSLFVDSKQDVS
-379 ALAFGPDGKLYAAQ
+379 ALAFGPDGKLYAVQ
-393 NAARRIVAYDATG
+393 NTAKRIVAYDATG
-406 KETTVAKGVTANG
+406 KETVIARGVTANG
-419 LTLNHNGEI
+419 LTIDYKGEI
-428 YLTDAKDGKIYFLG
+428 YLTDSRDGKIYLINKNG
-442 KDGHKILADVG
+442 RKTLADAG

-483 QPNGAL
+483 QPDGAL
-489 GAKQEFFD
+489 GARQEFFD

-504 TSSGADGMTSDT
+504 PNSGADGMTTDT

-554 GGVDHDILTITAEG
+554 GGVNHDILTIVAEG
-568 KVYRRTT
+568 KIFRRATR
-575 SAKGVLSSEPP
+575 AKGVLSSEAP